1 MAGLSLLKGSGSV
14 FSISLRLHLV
24 PLLVKFIMKSSHYLN
39 ISVNLFPLLILN
51 KTSAIDPPAG
61 CLLHLV
67 HHLHRVWF
75 IIFYYYY
82 LQHFQCQIIVIILNL
97 FVLNVKASQ
106 IISTSFLTL
115 FFFVFFSS
123 WKRFKSQWSLSS
135 QCFSPVAA
143 CWEQCW
149 TVAHYSLWW
158 SVCQKEVTFLSFRIG
173 LLH

>member
-75 IIFYYYY
+75 IIFEYYY

-106 IISTSFLTL
+106 IISTSFLTFFSL
-115 FFFVFFSS
+115 FFFLPESGSSHSGVFPVSASALWLLVESS
-123 WKRFKSQWSLSS
+123 AGLWLITVYGGVFVKRK
-135 QCFSPVAA
+135 
-143 CWEQCW
+143 
-149 TVAHYSLWW
+149 
-158 SVCQKEVTFLSFRIG
+158 
-173 LLH
+173 